1 MPRVWLFS
9 ESVRANWLRRMIEV
23 DWTAPYISERR
34 RVRGG
39 GAGRSWLPE
48 DLRMLV
54 AARQFSCTQRGAGA
68 ICAYC
73 TAPITSDTFS
83 LGFEEMN
90 GKRPTYPAELDHITP
105 KVYTGEDELLNFQY
119 LCKFCNQ
126 QKLDNI
132 TFHVVWQEERMGN
145 TIEGAQ
151 GFWPQYDIFLD
162 VWRTE
167 KRLMSPIPYWMKDA
181 SGAPHF
187 FGINEQQRT
196 ISKQGSLAAESR
208 VLAENIR
215 NLQRFY
221 RGLGM
226 ADKNAELGAAI
237 NKYTNGAV

>member
-73 TAPITSDTFS
+73 TAPITSETFS